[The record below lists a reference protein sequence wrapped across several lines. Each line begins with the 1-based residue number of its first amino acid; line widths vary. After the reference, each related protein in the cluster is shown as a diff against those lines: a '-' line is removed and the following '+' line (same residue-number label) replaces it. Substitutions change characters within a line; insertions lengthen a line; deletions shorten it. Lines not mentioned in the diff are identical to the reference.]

1 MRHRWWV
8 AAIAGLLLATPC
20 ASGQDGVKFFPLDQ
34 VRAGLKGVGR
44 TVFEGDR
51 IDEFQVEILGVLK
64 NAVAPKQDL
73 ILARLSGG
81 PLEKTGVIAGMS
93 GSPVY
98 IEGKLVGAVARA
110 FPFAKEAITGITP
123 IEQMVQVVPE
133 AVRASAPTAGQPTGS
148 TQVASHAA
156 VPFEGGPG
164 TSATS
169 VGQQTRPRHLAASKG
184 FRIVLGPRGSWD
196 TARLIPQEDEH
207 PPWERLLPATSTAG
221 DGSAGSLQLPGLALQ
236 LPLRFGGFSSE
247 LIQSYAPVFRAM
259 GFEPM
264 AGGILSGSGPE
275 ESSKTSSEAGAAIE
289 PGSMVSLFLVRGDLN
304 LNADCTVTY
313 RQGDHI
319 YACGHQLLVAGP
331 LAIPFAHSNVLL
343 TVPSLASS
351 FKIDAPGP
359 SVGSIHQDRFSAI
372 YGVVGDKAAMIPVH
386 FELDSTLNTKARYN
400 FELIQDPFLSPFLL
414 NISLVSALGS
424 TERMV
429 GPATLQVKGQIH
441 LSTGDSV
448 DLEDVV
454 SGHINAA
461 NAASFAVS
469 TPLSHVL
476 SSGFADLFVKGIDV
490 SVVSLTELR
499 SATLDQVWSTKL
511 EVRPGD
517 HIEVTAVLRMPSGES
532 VTQKIPVDI
541 PESVTDK
548 HLTLVV
554 GSGQTINALEN
565 RLTPLS
571 APPRDLRQL
580 VRALNRMRRNNRLYA
595 LLMAPQR
602 SFVLQ
607 GDQYP
612 SPPPSLVQT
621 SMADPTASS
630 SLTFSG
636 TSVVGDFETKPSP
649 YTIRGD
655 KTILLKVLN
664 VGG

>member
-20 ASGQDGVKFFPLDQ
+20 GWSQDGVKFFPLDQ

-64 NAVAPKQDL
+64 NALAPKQDL

-98 IEGKLVGAVARA
+98 IDGKLVGAVARA

-133 AVRASAPTAGQPTGS
+133 AVRASAQTAGRQERLGCLA
-148 TQVASHAA
+148 ASSSQ
-156 VPFEGGPG
+156 
-164 TSATS
+164 TSKNDVCPSPSAR
-169 VGQQTRPRHLAASKG
+169 QQTRQSHLASSRG
-184 FRIVLGPRGSWD
+184 FRIVLGPRGSRD
-196 TARLIPQEDEH
+196 TARLIPQEDEQ
-207 PPWERLLPATSTAG
+207 PAWEGLLSPTSTTG
-221 DGSAGSLQLPGLALQ
+221 EGSLQIPGLQLG

-247 LIQSYAPVFRAM
+247 LIQSYAPVFRAL

-331 LAIPFAHSNVLL
+331 LEIPFAHSKVLL

-351 FKIDAPGP
+351 FKVDAPGP

-386 FELDSTLNTKARYN
+386 FEVDSTLNTKARYN

-414 NISLVSALGS
+414 NIALVSALGS

-429 GPATLQVKGQIH
+429 GPSTLQVKGQIH

-448 DLEDVV
+448 NLEDVV
-454 SGHINAA
+454 SADINAA

-476 SSGFADLFVKGIDV
+476 SSGFTDLSVKGIDV
-490 SVVSLTELR
+490 SVVSLNELR
-499 SATLDQVWSTKL
+499 TATVDQVWSTKL

-517 HIEVTAVLRMPSGES
+517 HIEVTAVLRMPSGEG

-621 SMADPTASS
+621 LMADPTASS

-655 KTILLKVLN
+655 KTILLKVVN
-664 VGG
+664 AGG

>member
-8 AAIAGLLLATPC
+8 AAIAGLLLAAPC
-20 ASGQDGVKFFPLDQ
+20 AWGQDGVKFFPLDQ

-64 NAVAPKQDL
+64 NALAPKQDL

-98 IEGKLVGAVARA
+98 VDGKLVGAVARA
-110 FPFAKEAITGITP
+110 FPFAKEAIAGITP
-123 IEQMVQVVPE
+123 IGQMVQVVPE
-133 AVRASAPTAGQPTGS
+133 AVRASPQSAGHHEQQGCLA
-148 TQVASHAA
+148 ASSSQ
-156 VPFEGGPG
+156 
-164 TSATS
+164 TSKTDVCATPS
-169 VGQQTRPRHLAASKG
+169 AGQQTRQSHPAPSRG
-184 FRIVLGPRGSWD
+184 FRIVLGPGGSWD
-196 TARLIPQEDEH
+196 TARLIPQEDER
-207 PPWERLLPATSTAG
+207 PPWERLLSATSTTG
-221 DGSAGSLQLPGLALQ
+221 DGSAVSLQIPGLQLA

-247 LIQSYAPVFRAM
+247 LIQSYAPVFRAL

-275 ESSKTSSEAGAAIE
+275 ESSKTSPEAGAAIE

-331 LAIPFAHSNVLL
+331 LEIPFAHSKVLL

-386 FELDSTLNTKARYN
+386 FEVDSTLNTKARYN
-400 FELIQDPFLSPFLL
+400 FELIQDAFLSPFLL
-414 NISLVSALGS
+414 NITLVSALGS

-448 DLEDVV
+448 NLEDVV
-454 SGHINAA
+454 SGDINAA

-476 SSGFADLFVKGIDV
+476 SSGFAGLSVKGVDV
-490 SVVSLTELR
+490 SVVSLNELR
-499 SATLDQVWSTKL
+499 TATLDQVWSTQL

-541 PESVTDK
+541 PESITDK

-602 SFVLQ
+602 SFILQ
-607 GDQYP
+607 GDEYP

-621 SMADPTASS
+621 LMADPTAAS

-655 KTILLKVLN
+655 KTILLKVVN
-664 VGG
+664 AGG

>member
-133 AVRASAPTAGQPTGS
+133 AVRASAQS
-148 TQVASHAA
+148 ASQQQQGCLAA
-156 VPFEGGPG
+156 SSSQ
-164 TSATS
+164 TSKTDVCATPS
-169 VGQQTRPRHLAASKG
+169 AGQQTRPRPLASSKG
-184 FRIVLGPRGSWD
+184 FRIVLGPGGSWD

-372 YGVVGDKAAMIPVH
+372 YGVVGDKAAMIPIH

-454 SGHINAA
+454 SGDINAA

-490 SVVSLTELR
+490 SVVSLNELR

-532 VTQKIPVDI
+532 VTQKIPVDV

-602 SFVLQ
+602 SFILR
-607 GDQYP
+607 GDEYP

-621 SMADPTASS
+621 LMADPTAAS

-655 KTILLKVLN
+655 KTILLKVVN
-664 VGG
+664 AGG